1 MRRTLPVVLVVS
13 VLLALAG
20 CAGKKP
26 ITPAADLWTQG
37 SEAMDQESWDLAIEK
52 YKALLDQYPFDPN
65 AEQAELRIAQAYY
78 FSNRYPEA
86 IAAFGDFERMHP
98 TSPNLAEI
106 EYRRGL
112 AYLAQHKTPDRDQQ
126 AVTNALGS
134 FQNIVDRYPGTP
146 WADRATLRIRECRE
160 SLAEHDAG
168 IATFYL
174 RRGSLRAAEARLRGL
189 LRQYPDTDATAQ
201 TLWVFAAAW
210 RDRDE
215 PEEAHLALATLAY
228 HRPELPIAAEA
239 RDKLAT
245 TGGVPAQDPMP
256 ALVARIDALAYT
268 PERLAVPSTVS
279 SYPER
284 AGAGQPGAGR

>member
-1 MRRTLPVVLVVS
+1 MRRLLPVLVLVP
-13 VLLALAG
+13 VLACLAACG
-20 CAGKKP
+20 GKKP
-26 ITPAADLWTQG
+26 VTPAADLWTQG
-37 SEAMDQESWDLAIEK
+37 SQAMDEEAWDLAIEK

-126 AVTNALGS
+126 AVTNALSS

-146 WADRATLRIRECRE
+146 WADRAQLRIRECRE
-160 SLAEHDAG
+160 NLAEHDAG
-168 IATFYL
+168 VARFYL

-201 TLWVFAAAW
+201 TLWLFADAW
-210 RDRDE
+210 SERNE

-228 HRPELPIAAEA
+228 HRPDMPLGIEA
-239 RDKLAT
+239 RQRLAS
-245 TGGVPAQDPMP
+245 TGGVPTKDPMP
-256 ALVARIDALAYT
+256 ALVDRIDALAYT
-268 PERLAVPSTVS
+268 PDRLQVPNTVS

-284 AGAGQPGAGR
+284 GGAGQPGAAP